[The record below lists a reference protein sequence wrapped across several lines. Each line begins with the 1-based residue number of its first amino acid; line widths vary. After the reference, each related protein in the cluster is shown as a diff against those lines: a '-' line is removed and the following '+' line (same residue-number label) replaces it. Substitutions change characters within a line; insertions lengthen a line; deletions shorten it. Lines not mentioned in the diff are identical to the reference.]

1 MQVTASI
8 YDKRIDCGAGITKYK
23 GFYHATFAAE
33 YHIDIPHPDCP
44 PPSIII
50 DKIELWAVDFSEDKT
65 EKRTQYLGEFIP
77 REMKE
82 FILAHTDF
90 STVKEKIFDKASR
103 FPSRS

>member
-33 YHIDIPHPDCP
+33 YHFFRTPFE
-44 PPSIII
+44 SEIII
-50 DKIELWAVDFSEDKT
+50 DKIELFAVDYSDDKT
-65 EKRTQYLGEFIP
+65 EERTQYLSEFIP

-82 FILAHTDF
+82 FILAHVDMT
-90 STVKEKIFDKASR
+90 TVREKIFDKAAQKG
-103 FPSRS
+103 